1 MKDTLK
7 VVQAQKDAIVISKKN
22 ISIAKEGGTIEVKV
36 NTNVNFEV
44 QIPSEVTWVTQ
55 TESRALTEKSIY
67 LKIAKN
73 TAEGGRSANIT
84 IMNQD
89 SQLSETVMITQQ
101 GNISVVT
108 LKEAGTMKKLLGED
122 YLNIASLK
130 VVGPINGDDVYY
142 LRKMLGGSNF
152 SQADWGKLE
161 TLDLSDAKIVE
172 GGGWYYEYSASTKY
186 YTVNDEI
193 GKFMFYCCANLK
205 EIELPDGVTSIGDYA
220 FYCDALTSIDIPD
233 NVTSIGNDTFSYCD
247 ALTTVTIGDGVTSI
261 GSYAFISC
269 DALTTVTIGDGV
281 TSIGS
286 HAFCGCDALTSIDI
300 PDGVT
305 SIGDYAFYDCDV
317 LTTVTIGD
325 GVTSISEKAF
335 KDCNALTTVTIGDG
349 VTSIGYGV
357 FSECS
362 ALRDFYCHAT
372 TPPSI
377 RSSSFSTYD
386 DQTTLHVPAGCG
398 STYKSR
404 WGYHFKNIVEMD

>member
-1 MKDTLK
+1 M
-7 VVQAQKDAIVISKKN
+7 AIRQ
-22 ISIAKEGGTIEVKV
+22 
-36 NTNVNFEV
+36 NFKLNDFD
-44 QIPSEVTWVTQ
+44 WH
-55 TESRALTEKSIY
+55 
-67 LKIAKN
+67 
-73 TAEGGRSANIT
+73 IT
-84 IMNQD
+84 I
-89 SQLSETVMITQQ
+89 
-101 GNISVVT
+101 
-108 LKEAGTMKKLLGED
+108 
-122 YLNIASLK
+122 
-130 VVGPINGDDVYY
+130 
-142 LRKMLGGSNF
+142 
-152 SQADWGKLE
+152 
-161 TLDLSDAKIVE
+161 
-172 GGGWYYEYSASTKY
+172 Y

-261 GSYAFISC
+261 G
-269 DALTTVTIGDGV
+269 
-281 TSIGS
+281 
-286 HAFCGCDALTSIDI
+286 
-300 PDGVT
+300 
-305 SIGDYAFYDCDV
+305 
-317 LTTVTIGD
+317 
-325 GVTSISEKAF
+325 
-335 KDCNALTTVTIGDG
+335 
-349 VTSIGYGV
+349 YGV